1 MGRVDQALAVKAK
14 VGPLRALP
22 RQALQIGDVVVDPV
36 DDRQAVGAGG
46 HDAERERGQERRA
59 IGARTAAHFLDQVV
73 DPDHPAG
80 DPGPGRRAGQ
90 GVEGEDGLTGLDH
103 RPEGRGRPE
112 RLAVLAKV
120 FPTISG
126 VKSAEDIINDK
137 EIDAVVVATPVFTHF
152 PLAKKAL
159 ENGKHVLIEKPMTST
174 VAEAE
179 ELISLAAQK
188 GLTLMADHTFLY
200 TGAVQKMKELIDT
213 GAVGTPRYFD
223 SARIN
228 LGLFQPDVN
237 VLWDLAP
244 HDISILTYLIEEAP
258 VSINATGI
266 SHTHNNIENIAYMT
280 VNYDSDFIAHFN
292 CSWTSPVKVR
302 QTLIGG
308 DKKMIVFND
317 LEPSEK
323 IKVYDTGY
331 NHKTHLDKNTIMV
344 DYRTGDVYMPK
355 IQLSEALAGVANDF
369 VQSIMQKKKPVANA
383 ELGMQVVKIL
393 EASQESIKNK
403 GREVKIK

>member
-1 MGRVDQALAVKAK
+1 MANINIGVIGYGYWGPNIVRNFFSAANCTVKA
-14 VGPLRALP
+14 VA
-22 RQALQIGDVVVDPV
+22 D
-36 DDRQAVGAGG
+36 
-46 HDAERERGQERRA
+46 
-59 IGARTAAHFLDQVV
+59 
-73 DPDHPAG
+73 
-80 DPGPGRRAGQ
+80 
-90 GVEGEDGLTGLDH
+90 
-103 RPEGRGRPE
+103 GRPE

-120 FPTISG
+120 FPSING
-126 VKSAEDIINDK
+126 VKTADEVINDK

-152 PLAKKAL
+152 SLAKKAL

-179 ELISLAAQK
+179 ELIELAAQK

-200 TGAVQKMKELIDT
+200 TGAVQKMKELVDS
-213 GAVGTPRYFD
+213 GMVGTPRYFD
-223 SARIN
+223 SSRIN

-244 HDISILTYLIEEAP
+244 HDISILTYLITEAP
-258 VSINATGI
+258 VSVNATGI

-280 VNYDSDFIAHFN
+280 VNYNSDFIAHFN

-323 IKVYDTGY
+323 IRVYDTGY
-331 NHKTHLDKNTIMV
+331 NHTTHVDRTTIMV
-344 DYRTGDVYMPK
+344 DYRTGDVYIPK

-369 VQSIMQKKKPVANA
+369 IQSIIQKKKPLANA
-383 ELGMQVVKIL
+383 DLGMQVVKIL
-393 EASQESIKNK
+393 EASQQSIKNQGK
-403 GREVKIK
+403 EVKIK